1 MEVSAMTR
9 ENMFVDAR
17 REDWMTAELEEKL
30 KGISKD
36 GKINCAQAQQ
46 FARENNVPMNKMK
59 PFLDAVKLKVG
70 NCQIGCF

>member
-1 MEVSAMTR
+1 MTR

-17 REDWMTAELEEKL
+17 REDWMTAELVEKL